1 MKFIITLVQEQLTFA
16 EFPSSERVVKSF
28 SSASYNRQFFKIPN
42 FITEIIIAQY
52 CSCLILNLLTLCCWA
67 NILSRTIDPGSER
80 KLPRAENFVF
90 NSSAV
95 FSNRLSNAGH
105 MYNYVP
111 VEESSSCITHPSSSS
126 IFFLMAA
133 FEHGSCFQFWFFNIY
148 LQLLLLCVSPLW
160 RSHWS
165 PWLSQQTNNFSKYP
179 SRYSFLFLGQRWL
192 FMAVVDMRS

>member
-1 MKFIITLVQEQLTFA
+1 MCRNSSDSLSFHPPKGLSSPLIPL
-16 EFPSSERVVKSF
+16 PSTDISSKSPF
-28 SSASYNRQFFKIPN
+28 SSSLFHH
-42 FITEIIIAQY
+42 Y
-52 CSCLILNLLTLCCWA
+52 CSILLSLNRLTLCCWA

-105 MYNYVP
+105 MYDMYNYVP

-133 FEHGSCFQFWFFNIY
+133 FEQGSCFQFWFFNIY
-148 LQLLLLCVSPLW
+148 LQFLLLCVSPLW

-165 PWLSQQTNNFSKYP
+165 PWLSQQTNNFSK
-179 SRYSFLFLGQRWL
+179 
-192 FMAVVDMRS
+192 